1 MPSPRP
7 KASTTRRVRR
17 FRMASTRAAIAPAV
31 EKLLDAVDGV
41 GLSRDR
47 HDDLA
52 VALTEALSNAAIHGN
67 RLEARTPVRVTVS
80 VVPGERAVVEI
91 KDSGAGFDP
100 ETVADPTD
108 PVRLLE
114 AGGRGVY
121 LMRRLVDRLE
131 YRDHGSRVVLTMER
145 RRKRRA

>member
-1 MPSPRP
+1 MP
-7 KASTTRRVRR
+7 
-17 FRMASTRAAIAPAV
+17 STRAAIAPAV
-31 EKLLDAVDGV
+31 DRILEAVASLRFDA
-41 GLSRDR
+41 DR

-67 RLEARTPVRVTVS
+67 KLKPASIVRISVS
-80 VVPGERAVVEI
+80 VVPGRSAVVDI

-100 ETVADPTD
+100 EMVADPTD

-114 AGGRGVY
+114 SGGRGVY

-131 YRDHGSRVVLTMER
+131 YRDRGSRVLLTMER
-145 RRKRRA
+145 RRRRGARP